1 MIRKIFHTLAI
12 ALCLF
17 AVSAPMFAHHG
28 TAAYDMTK
36 TITMKGKISKFEF
49 INPHCQIYFD
59 ATNEKGVGEQ
69 WQAGTDQPESPDE
82 DWMDEGYFEGRR
94 RSHHHRISHQGRHQF
109 DLDRQDPVEGP
120 RAETGF
126 QQLTDRPGLA
136 QL

>member
-12 ALCLF
+12 ALCIT
-17 AVSAPMFAHHG
+17 AVSSPAFAHHG

-69 WQAGTDQPESPDE
+69 WQAELTSPNHLMRTGWNKDTLKPG
-82 DWMDEGYFEGRR
+82 DDVTITGYRTKIGSNAIWIAKILLKNEE
-94 RSHHHRISHQGRHQF
+94 
-109 DLDRQDPVEGP
+109 LKME
-120 RAETGF
+120 
-126 QQLTDRPGLA
+126 PGN
-136 QL
+136 